1 MVIKPASNQNDGKLK
16 LVEIRSPGCSTM
28 NNKSTDKQVK
38 NTFGN
43 EVGIGSLY
51 PGTYKI
57 RVAHGTGLTY
67 TSEYSVSV
75 NSGQTST
82 IEVSIP

>member
-1 MVIKPASNQNDGKLK
+1 
-16 LVEIRSPGCSTM
+16 M

-38 NTFGN
+38 NSFGN
-43 EVGIGSLY
+43 EVGIGNLY

-57 RVAHGTGLTY
+57 RVAYGTGLTY
-67 TSEYSVSV
+67 TSEYSVSI

-82 IEVSIP
+82 IEVQIP